1 MSENVAPKFGDDCV
15 FTNLF
20 EKEKMVNMGVEPMT
34 LALLAPRSNQL
45 S

>member
-1 MSENVAPKFGDDCV
+1 MV
-15 FTNLF
+15 L
-20 EKEKMVNMGVEPMT
+20 KEQEEIEPVSKKVKIAMITKGVEPST

>member
-1 MSENVAPKFGDDCV
+1 MFGIEAADV
-15 FTNLF
+15 GNQSALWLH
-20 EKEKMVNMGVEPMT
+20 KKVVSMGVEPMT